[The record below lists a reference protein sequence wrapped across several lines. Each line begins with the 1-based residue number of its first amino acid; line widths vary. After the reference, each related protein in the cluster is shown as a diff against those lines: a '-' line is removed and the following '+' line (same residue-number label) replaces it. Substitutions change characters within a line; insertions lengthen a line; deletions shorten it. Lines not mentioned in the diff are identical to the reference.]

1 MTIEIPRE
9 AIIRGF
15 LLHSGWGGAALE
27 PLAGDASTRRYIRL
41 RRDNGPTAL
50 LMDAPP
56 KAESAACPP
65 DADEAM
71 RQKLGY
77 NAVAR
82 LAGPDSRRFAAFSQ
96 ALAARGLAPPDIL
109 DADYDQGL
117 LVLEDLGDDLYARAM
132 AGGTPELPLYEAAV
146 DVLLALHATQAPP
159 ALGVIEPRVPLLT
172 YDALAYKAE
181 VDLLVE
187 WLYPLLKGQ
196 TLPADLRAEWDVLWQ
211 KALSAIRVGTHVI
224 VLRDYHAENL
234 FWLPE
239 RHGLHRVG
247 LIDFQDGLSGSPA
260 YDLVSLLEDARRD
273 VDPVLASAMLQHYI
287 KGAGIRDRHF
297 DAEGFASDFALLGA
311 QRNAK
316 ILGIFARLWRRDKKP
331 GYLKLIPRVWRYI
344 ERDLDAPALS
354 DLKAWFDKNLPAELR
369 IAPDA
374 K

>member
-9 AIIRGF
+9 TIIRGF
-15 LLHSGWGGAALE
+15 LLQSGWGGAALE
-27 PLAGDASTRRYIRL
+27 PLAGDASSRRYVRL
-41 RRDNGPTAL
+41 RRDGNTAL

-56 KAESAACPP
+56 KAESAPCPP
-65 DADEAM
+65 DADETT
-71 RQKLGY
+71 RLKLGY

-82 LAGPDSRRFAAFSQ
+82 LAGPDTRRFGAFAV

-109 DADYDQGL
+109 DADYEQGL
-117 LVLEDLGDDLYARAM
+117 MVLEDLGDDLFARAI
-132 AGGTPELPLYEAAV
+132 AAGTPEAPLYEAAV
-146 DVLLALHATQAPP
+146 DVLLALHITQAPA
-159 ALGVIEPRVPLLT
+159 ALGVTEPRVPLLT

-181 VDLLVE
+181 VDLLID
-187 WLYPLLKGQ
+187 WLYPLLKGSP
-196 TLPADLRAEWDVLWQ
+196 LPEGLRAEWDALWR
-211 KALSAIRVGTHVI
+211 KALREIRIGTHVI

-234 FWLPE
+234 FWLPM

-247 LIDFQDGLSGSPA
+247 LIDFQDGLGGSPA

-273 VDPVLASAMLQHYI
+273 VNPELGRAMLEHYI
-287 KGAGIRDRHF
+287 TGASNRDRHF
-297 DAEGFASDFALLGA
+297 DAEGFRSDFALLGA

-316 ILGIFARLWRRDKKP
+316 ILGIFARLWRRDRKP
-331 GYLKLIPRVWRYI
+331 GYLKLIPRVWGYMA
-344 ERDLDAPALS
+344 RDLEAPALA

>member
-9 AIIRGF
+9 TIIRGF
-15 LLHSGWGGAALE
+15 LLKSGWGGAALE

-41 RRDNGPTAL
+41 RRDSGATAL

-56 KAESAACPP
+56 RAESAACPP

-117 LVLEDLGDDLYARAM
+117 MVLEDLGDDLYARAI

-159 ALGVIEPRVPLLT
+159 ALGVVEPRVPLLA

-187 WLYPLLKGQ
+187 WLYPLLKG
-196 TLPADLRAEWDVLWQ
+196 TALPSDLRAEWNALWQ
-211 KALSAIRVGTHVI
+211 KALAAIRINTHVI

-273 VDPVLASAMLQHYI
+273 VDPALASVMLQHYI

-297 DAEGFASDFALLGA
+297 DAEGFGSDFALLGA

-344 ERDLDAPALS
+344 ERDLEAPGIS
-354 DLKAWFDKNLPAELR
+354 DLKAWFDTNLPAELR
-369 IAPDA
+369 IAPEP